1 MARERDQGVAAL
13 VERCGRLVGEIDRL
27 ERELSTERQ
36 RAARQREAC
45 ASHLDQEAQMQQN
58 AADLCTGPARA
69 TRLEVAAEL
78 RSIAAE
84 MRSRAVV
91 R

>member
-36 RAARQREAC
+36 SAARQREAC
-45 ASHLDQEAQMQQN
+45 ASHLDQEA
-58 AADLCTGPARA
+58 
-69 TRLEVAAEL
+69 RLAQLAAEQCSGQPRTTQLALADAL

-84 MRSRAVV
+84 MRARAVV